1 MEEPQP
7 LTVTN
12 AGQPLHVSL
21 DPVDTYEDPRE
32 LTPTPPTNVTVDL
45 TPVE

>member
-1 MEEPQP
+1 MEEPQE

-12 AGQPLHVSL
+12 AGQPISVRIE
-21 DPVDTYEDPRE
+21 PVDTYEDPRE
-32 LTPTPPTNVTVDL
+32 MVATEPANVNVDL